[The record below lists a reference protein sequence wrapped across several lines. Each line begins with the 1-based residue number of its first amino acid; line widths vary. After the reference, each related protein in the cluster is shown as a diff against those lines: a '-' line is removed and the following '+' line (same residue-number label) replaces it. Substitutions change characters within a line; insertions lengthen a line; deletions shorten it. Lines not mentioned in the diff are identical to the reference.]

1 MAGNCGRLHRRGWA
15 LPSTSP
21 CRSPGRQAMT
31 LPSTTAS
38 LSSSTVAAA
47 AASGPMAGAFR
58 RSAAASTATVYVVD
72 DVEAVRRSLDWL
84 ISSVNL
90 PVRTFASAR
99 AFLESYRSGEEG
111 CVVVDVRMPGMS
123 GLELQRKLAKA
134 ASHLPIIII
143 TRSEEHTSELQSL
156 MRISYAV
163 FCLKKKKYTTSN
175 S

>member
-1 MAGNCGRLHRRGWA
+1 MRINDC
-15 LPSTSP
+15 
-21 CRSPGRQAMT
+21 
-31 LPSTTAS
+31 
-38 LSSSTVAAA
+38 SSDVCS
-47 AASGPMAGAFR
+47 SDLPMAGAFR

-72 DVEAVRRSLDWL
+72 DDEAVRRSLDWL

-143 TRSEEHTSELQSL
+143 TGHGDIDRKSTRL
-156 MRISYAV
+156 
-163 FCLKKKKYTTSN
+163 N
-175 S
+175 SSH